1 MSTSTIETNTAR
13 PARTGRDRLLRL
25 ALQFDAVATGAVGSL
40 LLVGGPWL
48 DDLLGAPAALLQ
60 PVGLFLVAYAAVL
73 GVAGSRPT
81 ISRPA
86 ARATVAL
93 NALWVVG
100 SAILVAAGPLPLT
113 GLGVAFAIAQAAAV
127 ALFADLQFLGLRKAR
142 LGTR

>member
-13 PARTGRDRLLRL
+13 PASTGRDRLLRL
-25 ALQFDAVATGAVGSL
+25 ALQFDAVATGAAGSL

-48 DDLLGAPAALLQ
+48 DDLLGAPATLLQ
-60 PVGLFLVAYAAVL
+60 PVGLFLVAYAAAL

-86 ARATVAL
+86 ARAAVAL

-113 GLGVAFAIAQAAAV
+113 GLGVAFTLAQAAAV
-127 ALFADLQFLGLRKAR
+127 ALFADL
-142 LGTR
+142 